1 MALNKVQLIKLYS
14 NRLVKSLVPV
24 EFGEAFIQS
33 IINDLQTTLL
43 NTSSEEQNL
52 SIIINKLKM
61 QFLSNNLKN
70 EWVEFQNIVNS
81 LSKFKSLD
89 QICNYL
95 AFLDALR
102 DEKPEDILSTST
114 ASLSPGKQNVMINT
128 VNTALTLSQL
138 IEPYYDTLSEQTIL
152 TYLPYT
158 MLGLD
163 SKIFT
168 FSNNYTRL
176 EIPKDIN
183 NSFSSLLREV
193 FEFAILY
200 KQLAIVVDRYKGTL
214 VLAIKTAYIAI
225 LEAQLNKYVND
236 INNIFNNKPN
246 SILVVYNSIFPWISI
261 LRFLYR
267 VSNRLNR
274 LDGYE
279 FLTIL

>member
-1 MALNKVQLIKLYS
+1 MILIGT
-14 NRLVKSLVPV
+14 NH
-24 EFGEAFIQS
+24 F
-33 IINDLQTTLL
+33 
-43 NTSSEEQNL
+43 NL
-52 SIIINKLKM
+52 
-61 QFLSNNLKN
+61 
-70 EWVEFQNIVNS
+70 
-81 LSKFKSLD
+81 
-89 QICNYL
+89 
-95 AFLDALR
+95 
-102 DEKPEDILSTST
+102 
-114 ASLSPGKQNVMINT
+114 
-128 VNTALTLSQL
+128 LTLHDVRS
-138 IEPYYDTLSEQTIL
+138 
-152 TYLPYT
+152 
-158 MLGLD
+158 D

-236 INNIFNNKPN
+236 ISNIFNNKPN

-261 LRFLYR
+261 HRFLYR

-279 FLTIL
+279 FLHIYL

>member
-1 MALNKVQLIKLYS
+1 
-14 NRLVKSLVPV
+14 
-24 EFGEAFIQS
+24 
-33 IINDLQTTLL
+33 
-43 NTSSEEQNL
+43 
-52 SIIINKLKM
+52 M

-114 ASLSPGKQNVMINT
+114 ASLSPGKQNLMINT

-168 FSNNYTRL
+168 FSNNYT
-176 EIPKDIN
+176 DW
-183 NSFSSLLREV
+183 
-193 FEFAILY
+193 
-200 KQLAIVVDRYKGTL
+200 RYRK
-214 VLAIKTAYIAI
+214 I
-225 LEAQLNKYVND
+225 
-236 INNIFNNKPN
+236 
-246 SILVVYNSIFPWISI
+246 
-261 LRFLYR
+261 
-267 VSNRLNR
+267 
-274 LDGYE
+274 
-279 FLTIL
+279 

>member
-1 MALNKVQLIKLYS
+1 M
-14 NRLVKSLVPV
+14 
-24 EFGEAFIQS
+24 
-33 IINDLQTTLL
+33 
-43 NTSSEEQNL
+43 
-52 SIIINKLKM
+52 
-61 QFLSNNLKN
+61 
-70 EWVEFQNIVNS
+70 
-81 LSKFKSLD
+81 D

-114 ASLSPGKQNVMINT
+114 ASLSPGKQNLMINT

-246 SILVVYNSIFPWISI
+246 SILVVYNSIFPGY
-261 LRFLYR
+261 LYYDFYIE
-267 VSNRLNR
+267 SQT
-274 LDGYE
+274 D
-279 FLTIL
+279 